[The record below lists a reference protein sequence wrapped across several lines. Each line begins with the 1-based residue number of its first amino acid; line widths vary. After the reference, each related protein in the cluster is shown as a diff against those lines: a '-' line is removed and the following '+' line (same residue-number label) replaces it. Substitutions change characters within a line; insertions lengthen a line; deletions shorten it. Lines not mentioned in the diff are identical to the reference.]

1 MNTNINLK
9 DTLTAIAPETR
20 IKIGAVDGFS
30 YFFCGTAKTF
40 LEFMDETYTVEAR
53 QFFEKHLATM
63 AERFDDMR
71 SNPPQYPEK
80 YMLDTDKNLTE
91 WLQMLYLGVCDSDDE
106 YTQRKVG
113 TIRSFL
119 ERWTRWMSKTEQ
131 RRRSYKAAAHMMEA
145 FVPYADRKVVD
156 SFVSSVDDEDG
167 VVIIQ
172 IEGYECGNYWPMTE
186 ARNKPDFALKA
197 PMSVTALK
205 SEDEPEEEEAA

>member
-1 MNTNINLK
+1 MNTNTNLK

-20 IKIGAVDGFS
+20 IKIGAVDGSS

-40 LEFMDETYTVEAR
+40 LELMEEYTDQAR
-53 QFFEKHLATM
+53 RFFEKHLEMM
-63 AERFDDMR
+63 AERFDGVRLD
-71 SNPPQYPEK
+71 PPQYPEK

-119 ERWTRWMSKTEQ
+119 DRWTRWMTKAEQ

-145 FVPYADRKVVD
+145 FLPYADRKVVD

-172 IEGYECGNYWPMTE
+172 IEGYECGNYWLMSE
-186 ARNKPDFALKA
+186 ARNKPAFALKA

-205 SEDEPEEEEAA
+205 GEDESDDEAA